1 MTSSNTRS
9 SRTKKPTSNNIIG
22 DKTKNI
28 KKTKKQLRSKRDNSH
43 HNNTTTPTA
52 NNDNQSQQEVY
63 DLTNKYI
70 DPSEHPDY
78 NRLMNELEE
87 SKQKKLEKIKI
98 WRDHEKTSVLDWFTA
113 QKKQAW
119 DDYYFARKRARAVLI
134 EEVQTKMQKLRQEL
148 SRLNKQSKTQNQEHD
163 YHDWVPPER
172 LHTIGS
178 FVDGATNE
186 EIERDL
192 TIARHPYN
200 GNNTPNLV
208 YSDYE
213 SRSTTDT
220 PTEEPE
226 VSLSRTENEPAR
238 NHNTQALYLYSSN
251 SNNRPNDRSDWW
263 PFHSAATG
271 VSSTTATPP

>member
-52 NNDNQSQQEVY
+52 NNDNQSQQE
-63 DLTNKYI
+63 
-70 DPSEHPDY
+70 EHPDY

-87 SKQKKLEKIKI
+87 SKQKKLEKSKFGEI
-98 WRDHEKTSVLDWFTA
+98 T
-113 QKKQAW
+113 
-119 DDYYFARKRARAVLI
+119 KRRQYSTGLQLKRSKHGTTITARAVLI

-148 SRLNKQSKTQNQEHD
+148 SRLNKQ
-163 YHDWVPPER
+163 Y
-172 LHTIGS
+172 
-178 FVDGATNE
+178 GATNE